1 MTAAINI
8 TSPEQAVREMIAAG
22 AVFAV
27 RRRDDAL
34 GFSFSYRVADCGDM
48 DRCREILAA
57 VKSRPPVFYQA
68 FRAAVQDAVASDR
81 RGAA

>member
-8 TSPEQAVREMIAAG
+8 TSPQQAVREMVAAG

-34 GFSFSYRVADCGDM
+34 GFSFSYRVADGGDQ

-57 VKSRPPVFYQA
+57 VKAKPAPFYEA
-68 FRAAVQDAVASDR
+68 FKAQVQGNVASSA